1 MKVVD
6 YGSIVTP
13 GVDRPSGPCRPILLL
28 HFFPHKR
35 ISTGKQSGA
44 FVSTYATHA
53 PRPEMAP
60 NASFKA
66 SFFASLLASAFLHH
80 FTFRNALL
88 AHGFGVCDQG
98 AIDLDSVLITQGAIK
113 LHKLGENT
121 DFVLRQVDLGVFLQN
136 TAGFDGVPH
145 AGPGR
150 HVDAQYFLP

>member
-1 MKVVD
+1 
-6 YGSIVTP
+6 
-13 GVDRPSGPCRPILLL
+13 
-28 HFFPHKR
+28 
-35 ISTGKQSGA
+35 
-44 FVSTYATHA
+44 
-53 PRPEMAP
+53 MAAS
-60 NASFKA
+60 ASFKA